1 MGWQRTCNPSSK
13 DRECSIHSGG
23 TKIFYGRDKKMEDSA
38 PQPKMS
44 FAAAIRAA
52 LTKKTAAESADT
64 QGSKKAARKIAT
76 GGPAAITARPQ
87 RRNTS
92 RGG

>member
-1 MGWQRTCNPSSK
+1 
-13 DRECSIHSGG
+13 
-23 TKIFYGRDKKMEDSA
+23 MEESA
-38 PQPKMS
+38 PRPKMS

-52 LTKKTAAESADT
+52 LTQKTAAEQADT
-64 QGSKKAARKIAT
+64 QGNKKAARKIGT
-76 GGPAAITARPQ
+76 NGPAAITARPQ

>member
-1 MGWQRTCNPSSK
+1 
-13 DRECSIHSGG
+13 
-23 TKIFYGRDKKMEDSA
+23 
-38 PQPKMS
+38 MS

-52 LTKKTAAESADT
+52 LTKKTATEQTDT
-64 QGSKKAARKIAT
+64 VGSKKAARKIS
-76 GGPAAITARPQ
+76 GHGPAAITAKPQ

>member
-1 MGWQRTCNPSSK
+1 
-13 DRECSIHSGG
+13 
-23 TKIFYGRDKKMEDSA
+23 MEESA
-38 PQPKMS
+38 PKPKMS

-52 LTKKTAAESADT
+52 LTKKTAAEQTDT
-64 QGSKKAARKIAT
+64 VGSKKAARKIS
-76 GGPAAITARPQ
+76 GHGPAAITARPQ

>member
-1 MGWQRTCNPSSK
+1 
-13 DRECSIHSGG
+13 
-23 TKIFYGRDKKMEDSA
+23 MEDSA
-38 PQPKMS
+38 PRPKMS

-52 LTKKTAAESADT
+52 LTKKTATESADT
-64 QGSKKAARKIAT
+64 LGSKKAARKISA

>member
-1 MGWQRTCNPSSK
+1 
-13 DRECSIHSGG
+13 
-23 TKIFYGRDKKMEDSA
+23 
-38 PQPKMS
+38 MS

-52 LTKKTAAESADT
+52 LTQKTAAESADT
-64 QGSKKAARKIAT
+64 RGSKKAARKISA

>member
-1 MGWQRTCNPSSK
+1 
-13 DRECSIHSGG
+13 
-23 TKIFYGRDKKMEDSA
+23 MEDSA

>member
-1 MGWQRTCNPSSK
+1 MQ
-13 DRECSIHSGG
+13 
-23 TKIFYGRDKKMEDSA
+23 DSA
-38 PQPKMS
+38 PSPKIS

-52 LTKKTAAESADT
+52 LTKKTATESADT
-64 QGSKKAARKIAT
+64 QGSKKAARKIAA
-76 GGPAAITARPQ
+76 GGAAAITARPQ

>member
-1 MGWQRTCNPSSK
+1 MQ
-13 DRECSIHSGG
+13 
-23 TKIFYGRDKKMEDSA
+23 DSA
-38 PQPKMS
+38 PHPKIS

-52 LTKKTAAESADT
+52 LTKKTATESADT
-64 QGSKKAARKIAT
+64 QGSKKAARKIAA
-76 GGPAAITARPQ
+76 GGAAAITARPQ